1 MKAPEDRLGFKS
13 VIAVMSAARP
23 LFPHEQTF
31 ARTHRTAV
39 SCQEATYASQQT
51 ALLFNHL
58 VGAGEQRRRYFEA
71 EGLRGLQVDH
81 QLVLSRRLHR
91 QVGRLL
97 SLSGA
102 IDVARRADAR
112 VDRIRAV

>member
-58 VGAGEQRRRYFEA
+58 VGAGEQRSRHFEA
-71 EGLRGLQVDH
+71 EGLRRPQVDP
-81 QLVLSRRLHR
+81 QLALSRRPHR
-91 QVGRLL
+91 QVVSPLAPED
-97 SLSGA
+97 A
-102 IDVARRADAR
+102 IYEARRASVPVAR
-112 VDRIRAV
+112 M